1 MSTRQ
6 SITLL
11 LSGIVGSVLFG
22 VGAIIVLTIPYLASH
37 AVVLLPSVIVL
48 SLLLTPIVGW
58 LIAPQLRAKRTI
70 AS

>member
-22 VGAIIVLTIPYLASH
+22 VGAILVLTIPRLATH
-37 AVVLLPSVIVL
+37 AAVLLPSVIVV
-48 SLLLTPIVGW
+48 SLMLTPLIGW
-58 LIAPQLRAKRTI
+58 FIAPQLRAKRTI